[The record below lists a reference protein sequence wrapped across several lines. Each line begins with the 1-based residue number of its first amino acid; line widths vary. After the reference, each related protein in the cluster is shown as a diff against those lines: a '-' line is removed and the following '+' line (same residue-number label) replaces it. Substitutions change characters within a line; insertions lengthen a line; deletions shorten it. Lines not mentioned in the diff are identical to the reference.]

1 MEVWMMIK
9 TLHRPFLDP
18 LHHQNTRSSL
28 LWSWGSVWT
37 YRAQHCQWRQR
48 EREKLS
54 EIPELSGIWKPPSDR
69 SLAKLEPRV
78 MEMFT
83 FLSTLGAAW
92 HSPSNYV
99 SNKEIER
106 RRVCC
111 VLCSSVQFSRKTV
124 QCREKLLIGRMT
136 GGWYE
141 SLLMVKGDRRSIIIT
156 IYTWCLSTC
165 LEICHN

>member
-1 MEVWMMIK
+1 MKYMKISFTNRYHHYPIYLVPGAYLTKMLVVKTAMEVWMMIK

-106 RRVCC
+106 QRVC
-111 VLCSSVQFSRKTV
+111 SV
-124 QCREKLLIGRMT
+124 
-136 GGWYE
+136 
-141 SLLMVKGDRRSIIIT
+141 
-156 IYTWCLSTC
+156 
-165 LEICHN
+165 

>member
-92 HSPSNYV
+92 HSPSKLRLKQGNWATPSLLCLV
-99 SNKEIER
+99 LQRAVLQEDSAVQRELINR
-106 RRVCC
+106 PDDRRVIWKF
-111 VLCSSVQFSRKTV
+111 VDGEGRQEIHYHYNLYLMSVHMSWN
-124 QCREKLLIGRMT
+124 M
-136 GGWYE
+136 
-141 SLLMVKGDRRSIIIT
+141 S
-156 IYTWCLSTC
+156 
-165 LEICHN
+165 